1 MPLRLMVIVFAVIT
15 LTIYFLKNKLTE
27 WGFDTVVLY
36 AGNLLLF
43 LVSLISAYFH
53 NKGAA
58 SKNPNAFVRSV
69 YGGNMIKMFSV
80 MIAVMIYGFTAKP
93 FNKYSVIVC
102 LLFYIIY
109 TVIEVRAAM
118 KTVKGTG
125 K

>member
-53 NKGAA
+53 TKGAA

>member
-15 LTIYFLKNKLTE
+15 LTIYFLKNNLTE

-53 NKGAA
+53 NKGTA

-93 FNKYSVIVC
+93 FNKYSA
-102 LLFYIIY
+102 F
-109 TVIEVRAAM
+109 
-118 KTVKGTG
+118 
-125 K
+125 